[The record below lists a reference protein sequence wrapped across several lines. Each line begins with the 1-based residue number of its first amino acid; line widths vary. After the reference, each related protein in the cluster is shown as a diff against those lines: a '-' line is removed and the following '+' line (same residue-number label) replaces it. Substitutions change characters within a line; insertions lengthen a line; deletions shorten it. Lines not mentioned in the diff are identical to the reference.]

1 MVIVIAASGPMVAA
15 MIFLSMCYPLH
26 AASKQTINSHFRGKP
41 APEFHLKDLSG
52 KTVNLSDFRGKAV
65 VLNFWATWCESC
77 RAEMP
82 WFVELQKQYGPE
94 GLAVIGIAMDENA
107 TPEQIGN
114 FARKMGVN
122 YTILQGSDSVARRYG
137 NIDSLP
143 ITYYVSRNGLL
154 VERSLGTSEPIEVLL
169 NAKRALAQPGPKAS
183 Q

>member
-1 MVIVIAASGPMVAA
+1 MLIVIAASRPMVIA
-15 MIFLSMCYPLH
+15 MILLGVCYPLH
-26 AASKQTINSHFRGKP
+26 AASKQTINSRFRGKP

-52 KTVNLSDFRGKAV
+52 KAVNLSDFRGKAV

-107 TPEQIGN
+107 TPEQIGD

-122 YTILQGSDSVARRYG
+122 YTILQGNDAVARQYG
-137 NIDSLP
+137 NIEFLP
-143 ITYYVSRNGLL
+143 VTYYVSRDGLL
-154 VERSLGTSEPIEVLL
+154 VERSLGTSEPMEILL
-169 NAKRALAQPGPKAS
+169 NVKRALAQPGTKAS
-183 Q
+183 R

>member
-1 MVIVIAASGPMVAA
+1 MVIIAASGPMVAA
-15 MIFLSMCYPLH
+15 MILLSVCYPLH
-26 AASKQTINSHFRGKP
+26 AASKQTIDRRFRGKP

-107 TPEQIGN
+107 TPEQIAN

-122 YTILQGSDSVARRYG
+122 YTILQGSDSVARQYG

-169 NAKRALAQPGPKAS
+169 NAKRALAQPVPKAS